1 MAQIV
6 AVVTTDREK
15 VAGGAP
21 IFIVSDEAE
30 RQKVAFTLEKMLD
43 CMAQDLNNG
52 TMILVRHAS
61 DSGSN

>member
-6 AVVTTDREK
+6 AVITTNREK

-30 RQKVAFTLEKMLD
+30 RQKVAFALEKMLD
-43 CMAQDLNNG
+43 CIAQDLSNG
-52 TMILVRHAS
+52 TMILVRHANN
-61 DSGSN
+61 SGAE

>member
-43 CMAQDLNNG
+43 CIAQDLKNG
-52 TMILVRHAS
+52 TMILVRHDNNSAY
-61 DSGSN
+61 

>member
-6 AVVTTDREK
+6 AVISTDREK

-30 RQKVAFTLEKMLD
+30 RQKVAFTLEKLLD
-43 CMAQDLNNG
+43 CIAQDLNNG
-52 TMILVRHAS
+52 TMILVRYAPN
-61 DSGSN
+61 SGTA